1 LSVLVIRVPALRVR
15 REDVPLLVERFLQ
28 GACGRAGR
36 RVALAADAL
45 NRLVEYDWPGNVREL
60 ENTIERLVL
69 TTRGHEITS
78 DDVQFGAPVEPRPA
92 RAELQTR
99 MFEGLPTLDDL
110 ERRYLMHVLEA
121 VGGNRTRAAEAL
133 GIDRR
138 TLYRMAERFGLVM
151 PEAGGDP
158 EKS

>member
-1 LSVLVIRVPALRVR
+1 
-15 REDVPLLVERFLQ
+15 
-28 GACGRAGR
+28 
-36 RVALAADAL
+36 VASPDAL
-45 NRLVEYDWPGNVREL
+45 SRLVEYDWPGNVREL

-133 GIDRR
+133 GMID
-138 TLYRMAERFGLVM
+138 
-151 PEAGGDP
+151 
-158 EKS
+158 